1 MKKVY
6 HKPLIFIVFFVFEP
20 YFLPFFHIIFIILLN
35 FLWDSTYVLLIEVMK
50 MPMVFFEN
58 FLKKTNLAQV
68 TEEDVNEA
76 LCLMNHRPR
85 KCLGW
90 KISWVTYPRSGIHL

>member
-1 MKKVY
+1 MGL
-6 HKPLIFIVFFVFEP
+6 HLCLINRIHENANDLLREFFP
-20 YFLPFFHIIFIILLN
+20 
-35 FLWDSTYVLLIEVMK
+35 
-50 MPMVFFEN
+50 
-58 FLKKTNLAQV
+58 KKTNLAQV

-76 LCLMNHRPR
+76 LCLMNHRLR